1 MTELLHDRVEYQ
13 VRDRVALITLSRP
26 KRLNAFDPAMYSG
39 VNAALEMFRDDADA
53 WVAIIQAAGERAFT
67 AGADVNALNEY
78 AARGIT
84 SGLGGLLLDDSMVTD
99 KPIIAAVHGH
109 CVGEGVNLVLG
120 CDLVI
125 ADTTARF
132 TISEVKIGVNPVD
145 IPLKLAQRLGYAK
158 AFAFLTPGD
167 PMDAQWAAQAGLVEI
182 IAPPGEVSQVAFEF
196 ARRLVDQC
204 APLALRAQKATL
216 WQAVFGDAE
225 TAREYGNTQRT
236 MIRKSADYAEGRQA
250 FLEKRPPTFTGT

>member
-1 MTELLHDRVEYQ
+1 MSELLHERVRFQ
-13 VRDRVALITLSRP
+13 VRDKVALLTLDRAD
-26 KRLNAFDPAMYSG
+26 RLNAFDPAMYLG
-39 VNAALEMFRDDADA
+39 LNAALERFRDDDDA
-53 WVAIIQAAGERAFT
+53 WVAIIQAAGDRAFT
-67 AGADVNALNEY
+67 AGADVNALNDY
-78 AARGIT
+78 AAKGIT
-84 SGLGGLLLDDSMVTD
+84 TGLGSLLLDTSMVTD

-145 IPLKLAQRLGYAK
+145 IPLKLAKRLGYAK

-167 PMDAQWAAQAGLVEI
+167 PMDARWAQNAGLVEVVC
-182 IAPPGEVSQVAFEF
+182 AAGQVQEVAADF
-196 ARRLVDQC
+196 AARLVGEC

-216 WQAVFGDAE
+216 WEAVFGDPAQ
-225 TAREYGNTQRT
+225 ARELGNQQRT
-236 MIRKSADYAEGRQA
+236 MIRQSADYSEGRTA
-250 FLEKRPPTFTGT
+250 FLEKRPPKFTGT

>member
-1 MTELLHDRVEYQ
+1 MTELLHDRVGYH
-13 VRDRVALITLSRP
+13 VRERVALITLNRP
-26 KRLNAFDPAMYSG
+26 ERLNAFDPQMYQG
-39 VNAALEMFRDDADA
+39 VNAALERFRDDSDA

-84 SGLGGLLLDDSMVTD
+84 TGLGGLLLDNAMVTD

-120 CDLVI
+120 CDLVV

-167 PMDAQWAAQAGLVEI
+167 PMDAHWAQQAGLVEI
-182 IAPPGEVSQVAFEF
+182 VAPAGEVSTVAFEF
-196 ARRLVDQC
+196 AQRLVEQC

-216 WQAVFGDAE
+216 WQAVFADAQS
-225 TAREYGNTQRT
+225 AREYGNTQRT
-236 MIRKSADYAEGRQA
+236 MIRQSNDYAEGRRA
-250 FLEKRPPTFTGT
+250 FLEKRSPKFTGS

>member
-1 MTELLHDRVEYQ
+1 MSELLHDRVHFQ
-13 VRDRVALITLSRP
+13 VRDRIALITLDRAD
-26 KRLNAFDPAMYSG
+26 RLNAFDPAMYLG
-39 VNAALEMFRDDADA
+39 LNAALERFRDDDDA
-53 WVAIIQAAGERAFT
+53 WVAIIQAAGDRAFT
-67 AGADVNALNEY
+67 AGADVNALNDY
-78 AARGIT
+78 AAKGIT
-84 SGLGGLLLDDSMVTD
+84 TGLGSLLLDTSMVTD

-145 IPLKLAQRLGYAK
+145 IPLKLAKRLGYAK

-167 PMDAQWAAQAGLVEI
+167 PMDAQWAQSAGLVEI
-182 IAPPGEVSQVAFEF
+182 VCAAGEVRKIAAGF
-196 ARRLVDQC
+196 ATRLVSEC

-216 WQAVFGDAE
+216 WEAVFGDE
-225 TAREYGNTQRT
+225 VEARAQGNRART
-236 MIRKSADYAEGRQA
+236 MIRQSADYSEGRKA
-250 FLEKRPPTFTGT
+250 FLEKRPPKFTGS

>member
-1 MTELLHDRVEYQ
+1 MSELLHERVRFD
-13 VRDRVALITLSRP
+13 VRDRIARITLDRAD
-26 KRLNAFDPAMYSG
+26 RLNAFDPAMYLG
-39 VNAALEMFRDDADA
+39 LNAALERFRDDDDA
-53 WVAIIQAAGERAFT
+53 WVAIIEAAGERAFT
-67 AGADVNALNEY
+67 AGADVRALNDY

-84 SGLGGLLLDDSMVTD
+84 TGLGSLLLDSSMVTD

-125 ADTTARF
+125 ADTTAKF

-145 IPLKLAQRLGYAK
+145 IPLKLAKRLGYAK

-167 PMDAQWAAQAGLVEI
+167 PMDAQWAHNAGLVEMVCE
-182 IAPPGEVSQVAFEF
+182 AGRVQETAADF
-196 ARRLVDQC
+196 AQRLVREC

-216 WQAVFGDAE
+216 WEAAFGNEEDAR
-225 TAREYGNTQRT
+225 ALGNRQRT
-236 MIRKSADYAEGRQA
+236 MIRQSADYSEGRNA
-250 FLEKRPPTFTGT
+250 FLEKRTPKFTGR